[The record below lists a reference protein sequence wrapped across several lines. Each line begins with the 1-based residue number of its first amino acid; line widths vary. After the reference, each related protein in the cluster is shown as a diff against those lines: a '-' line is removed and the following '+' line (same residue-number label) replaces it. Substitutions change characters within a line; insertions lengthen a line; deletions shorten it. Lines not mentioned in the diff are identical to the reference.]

1 MKAINLPDNFC
12 VFRSD
17 ADPKENI
24 RVVYDLACEH
34 DEFSE
39 HEPSLQMFIRTGLF
53 IIKYID
59 QLNSEYT
66 KILENTGLI
75 GGAAGNAP
83 ISAIEH
89 LDTEDALN
97 LFEINY
103 ALLNAERIRDELNK
117 MLIAWNS
124 KKMGDET

>member
-1 MKAINLPDNFC
+1 MINLPENYC
-12 VFRSD
+12 LLRSD

-24 RVVYDLACEH
+24 RAAYDLACEH
-34 DEFSE
+34 EKFSE
-39 HEPSLQMFIRTGLF
+39 HEPPLKMFIRTGCF
-53 IIKYID
+53 VIQYIN

-103 ALLNAERIRDELNK
+103 ALLNAERIRDQLNK

-124 KKMGDET
+124 KKMGDGV

>member
-1 MKAINLPDNFC
+1 MIQLPDNFC
-12 VFRSD
+12 LLRSD

-24 RVVYDLACEH
+24 RNAYDLACEH
-34 DEFSE
+34 DGISE
-39 HEPSLQMFIRTGLF
+39 HEPPLKMFIRAGLF

-59 QLNSEYT
+59 QLNSEYA
-66 KILENTGLI
+66 KILENAGLI

-89 LDTEDALN
+89 LETEDALN

-103 ALLNAERIRDELNK
+103 ALLNAERIRDQLNK

-124 KKMGDET
+124 KKMGESDE

>member
-1 MKAINLPDNFC
+1 MIQLPDNYC
-12 VFRSD
+12 LLRSD

-24 RVVYDLACEH
+24 RAAYDLACEH
-34 DEFSE
+34 DGFSE
-39 HEPSLQMFIRTGLF
+39 HEPPLKMFIRTGCF

-89 LDTEDALN
+89 LETEDALN

-124 KKMGDET
+124 KKMGESE